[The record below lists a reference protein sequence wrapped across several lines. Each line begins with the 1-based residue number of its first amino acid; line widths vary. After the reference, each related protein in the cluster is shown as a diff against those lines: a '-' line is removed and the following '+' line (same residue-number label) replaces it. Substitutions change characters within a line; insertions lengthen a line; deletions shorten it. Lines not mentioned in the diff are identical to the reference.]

1 MREVSIS
8 SSALICLPLPLSG
21 GTSQL
26 FPRLLYPPLIPTFCV
41 TFGRGE
47 TAVAALAQWGEGGEL
62 IPHAAA
68 EEFIPSS
75 LLHPHTRIICL
86 HLRPSCC
93 TCMAAERQAAMWT
106 DQRERDIRR
115 RWQRGGKRRL
125 ALPIPLIR
133 FLSSMRLASTNQAL
147 RETSS
152 PSFSIQ
158 YILGRKS
165 WLFFAL
171 RPTPYFPL
179 FPIFRG
185 RKKYHAG
192 EAAAIRVRNAF
203 SFHGFFPPSPTGLQ
217 FLC

>member
-1 MREVSIS
+1 MAKE
-8 SSALICLPLPLSG
+8 A
-21 GTSQL
+21 
-26 FPRLLYPPLIPTFCV
+26 
-41 TFGRGE
+41 E
-47 TAVAALAQWGEGGEL
+47 AD
-62 IPHAAA
+62 AA
-68 EEFIPSS
+68 EMEDF
-75 LLHPHTRIICL
+75 L
-86 HLRPSCC
+86 
-93 TCMAAERQAAMWT
+93 
-106 DQRERDIRR
+106 DGDG

-147 RETSS
+147 RETYRTVLSP

-171 RPTPYFPL
+171 RPTPYFPP

-192 EAAAIRVRNAF
+192 EPAAIRVRNAF
-203 SFHGFFPPSPTGLQ
+203 SFHGFFPPLPLASNFCAEHISHYSQVLEFPSSNGFFAVGSPTERGEGTKET
-217 FLC
+217 